1 MAKKESKENNASEK
15 IKDVLN
21 ELEKFIK
28 VETVIGKPIV
38 TGDVTIIPLV
48 DVSFGM
54 GFGFNGETNN
64 DIQGGGIGGN
74 LSPNSVLIIDGK
86 DTKLISIKDSG
97 SVTTLIPQVL
107 DKLNFD
113 FIKK

>member
-1 MAKKESKENNASEK
+1 MAKKEEGRTEK
-15 IKDVLN
+15 IKDVLE

-28 VETVIGKPIV
+28 VETVVGKPIV
-38 TGDVTIIPLV
+38 SGDITIIPLV

-54 GFGFNGETNN
+54 GFGFNGEYDN
-64 DIQGGGIGGN
+64 DIQAGGIGGN
-74 LSPNSVLIIDGK
+74 LSPNSLLILDGK
-86 DTKLISIKDSG
+86 DTKLISIKDSA
-97 SVTTLIPQVL
+97 SITTLIPQVL